1 MTDFG
6 NLPAVADLASA
17 LEKFSAGKS
26 VGAREVYLKMDKTG
40 HWVYGADQTEVEPDS
55 LWAINP
61 FSLLR
66 VTYAGARKTRRAWVN
81 FLAR

>member
-17 LEKFSAGKS
+17 LEKFSAGQS

-55 LWAINP
+55 LGNQSI
-61 FSLLR
+61 F
-66 VTYAGARKTRRAWVN
+66 
-81 FLAR
+81 FC